1 MKSHYESKSKR
12 TVTMLE
18 AAEQIGVSYRTVQ
31 RLVASGAL
39 AALPGIRTKIIPQDE
54 IDRFLS
60 VQPGGEASA

>member
-1 MKSHYESKSKR
+1 
-12 TVTMLE
+12 MLE

-31 RLVASGAL
+31 RLIASGAL
-39 AALPGIRTKIIPQDE
+39 VALPGIRTKIIPQDE